1 MRECPTRAHAI
12 VAPVKR
18 TRYCWLL
25 LTAWCLLVGAGLAQ
39 EPPTSLSDFDAFGL
53 WNECAPIGLFV
64 GGLPDDAADID
75 LTKERIQTLAE
86 SRLRAARLYGEVA
99 LYRPFLHV
107 NVGVLVSENRRSG
120 AFSIDVSFQ
129 KYLRD
134 AVSGRSWDAATWESG
149 NYGMHSGDAD
159 FIMQAVSEHLDRFV
173 LEYLRVN
180 ESSPDCSVVSS
191 KQVKHR

>member
-86 SRLRAARLYGEVA
+86 SRLRVARLYDAAVLPA
-99 LYRPFLHV
+99 LV
-107 NVGVLVSENRRSG
+107 VGVSVIVSESG
-120 AFSIDVSFQ
+120 RGGAHGIDVSFYKYVLDVVSDRNGIAMTWFTGAIGMHGADADYIMEGVS
-129 KYLRD
+129 KYLD
-134 AVSGRSWDAATWESG
+134 E
-149 NYGMHSGDAD
+149 
-159 FIMQAVSEHLDRFV
+159 FI

-180 ESSPDCSVVSS
+180 ETAC
-191 KQVKHR
+191 R